1 MKRRRKECK
10 NGNQLKFH
18 CAGSSDEG
26 KGGSRDVI
34 ILIELNAPRGET
46 AEGLLLTKSVEP
58 AGPISITEPNLLP
71 KTLANSSPCYKR
83 SNK

>member
-1 MKRRRKECK
+1 MKRCRKGGK

-26 KGGSRDVI
+26 KRRCGDVI
-34 ILIELNAPRGET
+34 ILIKLNAPRGET
-46 AEGLLLTKSVEP
+46 AKGLLLTKSVEP

-83 SNK
+83 LNK